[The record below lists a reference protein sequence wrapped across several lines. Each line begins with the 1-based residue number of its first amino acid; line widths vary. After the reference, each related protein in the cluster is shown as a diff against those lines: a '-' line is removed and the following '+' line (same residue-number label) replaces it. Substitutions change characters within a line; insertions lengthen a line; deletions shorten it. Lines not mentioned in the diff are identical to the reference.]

1 MLFFAIVYVV
11 EGIGQARFGIIFQ
24 PLTYYLK
31 VHGWTALQIT
41 AYFAVLNFPW
51 VIKPVFGLVS
61 DFVPLFGYRRK
72 SYLILSSLCAVA
84 AYAGIAVLSEPAEF
98 AFLLVLTAYA
108 MATSSTLCGALL
120 AENAKTFDRSSLF
133 VGQQWL
139 WFNIAIMVSALL
151 GGVLVERL
159 SPAAA
164 LQVAAAI
171 AAIAPLAVIVGSLR
185 LLEEPRTAINRT
197 ELQRTLQSVIAALKS
212 TRLHVVALFLFLYAF
227 APGFGTPLYFYMTD
241 TLAFSQAYIGILGS
255 ITSAGWIA
263 GAVLHRWLLRRMSAK
278 SLLYLSILLG
288 TLSAAAFLLLRDEIS
303 AALVNFASGVT
314 AMIATIASLTVAAR
328 FCPKRAEG
336 FAFAGLMSV
345 MNLAE
350 LFSNNVGA
358 FLYEQVFDNQLGP
371 LIIVSAA
378 STAVALV
385 LVPLLR
391 LNGRLD

>member
-278 SLLYLSILLG
+278 SLLYLSIVLG
-288 TLSAAAFLLLRDEIS
+288 TLSAAAFLLLRDEIT

-350 LFSNNVGA
+350 LLSNNVGA